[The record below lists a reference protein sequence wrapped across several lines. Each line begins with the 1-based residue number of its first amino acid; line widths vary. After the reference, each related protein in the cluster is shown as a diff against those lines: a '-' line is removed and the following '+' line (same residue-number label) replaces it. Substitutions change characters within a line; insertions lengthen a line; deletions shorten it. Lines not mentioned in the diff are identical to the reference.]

1 MKKYF
6 ILFIFFILF
15 TSAPISAEAIDCQ
28 AGSSP
33 INGHDGTVR
42 CYANNGTT
50 IQPANTIAQTV
61 PKERGEVQF
70 ESLSGLEKISDN
82 SSNPSLSG
90 YLNIMF
96 TLLITV
102 STMLAVLFIAIAGVK
117 YMATDLIGVKESAKG
132 DIYSALIGLLL
143 ILSSVIILETIN
155 PCIVNF
161 NILETNTSSSCSTSK

>member
-1 MKKYF
+1 MPLLKNTF
-6 ILFIFFILF
+6 LILLF
-15 TSAPISAEAIDCQ
+15 MFLGLTFTHVVSA
-28 AGSSP
+28 
-33 INGHDGTVR
+33 
-42 CYANNGTT
+42 
-50 IQPANTIAQTV
+50 QPAVNIPTAPAKAKISGRTTYV
-61 PKERGEVQF
+61 
-70 ESLSGLEKISDN
+70 SLSGLEKISDD
-82 SSNPSLSG
+82 SSSPSLVG
-90 YLNIMF
+90 YVNIMF

-161 NILETNTSSSCSTSK
+161 NILETGSGTTCNVK